1 MPKAA
6 VCPGIDQPLEVVDVD
21 LDGPKAGEVR
31 VQMGASGVCH
41 SDLSVVNGT
50 LLSPLPAVL
59 GHEGAGVVEAVGEG
73 VTSVAPGDHVVLSF
87 VPQCG
92 TCYMCT
98 HDTPEMCETGFIAMA
113 LGAQLDMTPR
123 FARDGSPLHQ
133 MSALGTFSEAL
144 VCPEISTVKIDA
156 DVPLTSAALIGCGVL
171 TGFGAAANT
180 ADIRKGDTVA
190 VIGCGGVGLNVIQGA
205 RWKGAERVIAV
216 DRFDSKLDMAKQF
229 GATDLVSAAN
239 GDAVAQVQELTS
251 GRGADVSFEVIGLK
265 ETVQQAL
272 AMARRGGQAII
283 VGVPK
288 MEQTMEIPIAMELL
302 VNEKQVRGSWYGS
315 SAVQR
320 DVPRLVNLYR
330 DGTLK
335 LDELVSRKIG
345 LNGINEAFRAM
356 EAGEVARSVVDYG
369 TSN

>member
-6 VCPGIDQPLEVVDVD
+6 VCAAINESLEVVDVE
-21 LDGPKAGEVR
+21 LDDPKAGEVR

-50 LLSPLPAVL
+50 LLSPLPSVL
-59 GHEGAGVVEAVGEG
+59 GHEGAGIVQSVGDG
-73 VTSVAPGDHVVLSF
+73 VSRVKAGDHVVLSF

-98 HDTPEMCETGFIAMA
+98 HDTPEMCETGFLAMA

-123 FARDGSPLHQ
+123 FSRNGAALHQ
-133 MSALGTFSEAL
+133 MSALGTFSEEL
-144 VCPEISTVKIDA
+144 VCPEISVVKIDA
-156 DVPLTSAALIGCGVL
+156 DVPFTSAALIGCGVL

-180 ADIRKGDTVA
+180 ADISKGDTVA
-190 VIGCGGVGLNVIQGA
+190 VIGCGGVGLNAIQGA
-205 RWKGAERVIAV
+205 KWKGAERIIAI

-229 GATDLVSAAN
+229 GATDLVNAGN
-239 GDAVAQVQELTS
+239 GDPVAQVHELT
-251 GRGADVSFEVIGLK
+251 GGHGVDVSFEVIGLK
-265 ETVQQAL
+265 DTVQQAF

-288 MEQTMEIPIAMELL
+288 MEQIMEIPIAMELL

-315 SAVQR
+315 SDVRR
-320 DVPRLVNLYR
+320 DVPRLVELYK

-335 LDELVSRKIG
+335 LDELVSRRIG
-345 LNGINEAFRAM
+345 LDGINEAFTSM
-356 EAGEVARSVVDYG
+356 EAGEVARSVVDY
-369 TSN
+369 SI

>member
-6 VCPGIDQPLEVVDVD
+6 VCAGIDQPLEVVDVD
-21 LDGPKAGEVR
+21 LDPPKAGEVR

-50 LLSPLPAVL
+50 LLSPLPSVL
-59 GHEGAGVVEAVGEG
+59 GHEGAGIVEEVGEG
-73 VTSVAPGDHVVLSF
+73 VTSVKPGDHVVLSF

-92 TCYMCT
+92 QCYFCT
-98 HDTPEMCETGFIAMA
+98 HDTPEMCEPGFLAMA
-113 LGAQLDMTPR
+113 TGGQLDMTSR
-123 FARDGSPLHQ
+123 FGRGGAPLHQ
-133 MSALGTFSEAL
+133 MSGLGTFSEVL
-144 VCPEISTVKIDA
+144 VCPEISTVKVDP

-180 ADIRKGDTVA
+180 ADVRKGDTVA
-190 VIGCGGVGLNVIQGA
+190 VIGCGGVGLNTIQGA
-205 RWKGAERVIAV
+205 KFKGAERIIAV
-216 DRFDSKLDMAKQF
+216 DQFDSKLDMAVQF
-229 GATDLVSAAN
+229 GATDKVNAAN
-239 GDAVAQVQELTS
+239 GDAVAQVAELTG
-251 GRGADVSFEVIGLK
+251 GRGVDVAFEVIGLK
-265 ETVQQAL
+265 VTVQQAL

-320 DVPRLVNLYR
+320 DVPQLIELYKS
-330 DGTLK
+330 GTLK

-345 LNGINEAFRAM
+345 LGDINAAFEAM

-369 TSN
+369 I

>member
-6 VCPGIDQPLEVVDVD
+6 VCPAVNEPLEVVDVD
-21 LDGPKAGEVR
+21 LDGPKAGEVLVR
-31 VQMGASGVCH
+31 MGASGVCH

-50 LLSPLPAVL
+50 LLSPLPSVL

-73 VTSVAPGDHVVLSF
+73 VTRVQPGDHVVLSF

-92 TCYMCT
+92 HCYMCT
-98 HDTPEMCETGFIAMA
+98 HDTPEMCETGFVAMA
-113 LGAQLDMTPR
+113 MGAQLDMTPR
-123 FARDGSPLHQ
+123 FSRGGAPLHQ

-144 VCPEISTVKIDA
+144 VCPEISTVKIDG
-156 DVPLTSAALIGCGVL
+156 DVPLTRAALIGCGVL

-180 ADIRKGDTVA
+180 ADLRPGDTVA

-205 RWKGAERVIAV
+205 KWKGAERIVAI
-216 DRFDSKLDMAKQF
+216 DRFDAKLDMAKQF
-229 GATDLVSAAN
+229 GATDLVNATQ
-239 GDAVAQVQELTS
+239 GDAVAQVQELTG
-251 GRGADVSFEVIGLK
+251 GRGVDVSFEVIGLK
-265 ETVQQAL
+265 DTVQQAF

-315 SAVQR
+315 SDVQR
-320 DVPRLVNLYR
+320 DVPRLVELYKQ
-330 DGTLK
+330 GSLK
-335 LDELVSRKIG
+335 LDELVSRTIG
-345 LNGINEAFRAM
+345 LDGINDAFRAM

-369 TSN
+369 V

>member
-1 MPKAA
+1 MPNAA
-6 VCPGIDQPLEVVDVD
+6 VCPGVNEPLEVVEVE
-21 LDGPKAGEVR
+21 LEGPKAGEVR
-31 VQMGASGVCH
+31 VHMGASGVCH

-50 LLSPLPAVL
+50 LLSPLPSVL
-59 GHEGAGVVEAVGEG
+59 GHEGAGEVVAVGEG
-73 VTSVAPGDHVVLSF
+73 VTRVKPGDHVVLSF

-98 HDTPEMCETGFIAMA
+98 HDAPEMCETGFLAMA
-113 LGAQLDMTPR
+113 MGAQLDMTPR
-123 FARDGSPLHQ
+123 FSRAGSPLHQ
-133 MSALGTFSEAL
+133 MSALGTFSEEL
-144 VCPEISTVKIDA
+144 VCPEMSTVKIDD
-156 DVPLTSAALIGCGVL
+156 DVAYTRAALIGCGVL

-180 ADIRKGDTVA
+180 ADLAKGDTVA

-205 RWKGAERVIAV
+205 KWKGAERIIAI

-229 GATDLVSAAN
+229 GATDLVNAGN
-239 GDAVAQVQELTS
+239 GDPVAQVQELTG
-251 GRGADVSFEVIGLK
+251 GRGVDVSFEVIGLK
-265 ETVQQAL
+265 DTVQQAF

-288 MEQTMEIPIAMELL
+288 MEQIMEIPIAMELL

-315 SAVQR
+315 SDVQR
-320 DVPRLVNLYR
+320 DVPRLVALYK

-335 LDELVSRKIG
+335 LDELVSRTIG
-345 LNGINEAFRAM
+345 LDGINDAFPRWKRARLP
-356 EAGEVARSVVDYG
+356 GPSSTT